1 MTLNELVAFLAPVTK
16 RNGEYAKILSEKY
29 RSFNEIAEAEIY
41 DLAEVLENDM
51 QTSIYIK
58 IAVALASR
66 RVTDSFKFGKKH
78 TEDEIKRYLVA
89 KFFGLSVETI
99 YVITENAAGIFLSC
113 DKVSDGTVNYSNVLP
128 RKIIEAA
135 KRHGAKRVI
144 ISHNHPGGYAQPSE
158 DDITST
164 KLLFE
169 LLKSSGIELA
179 AHYVIAG
186 EKCNKIDFS

>member
-16 RNGEYAKILSEKY
+16 MNGEYAKILSEKY

-41 DLAEVLENDM
+41 DLAAALENDM

-58 IAVALASR
+58 LAVALASR

-78 TEDEIKRYLVA
+78 TEEEISRYLTA

-99 YVITENAAGIFLSC
+99 YVITENAAGILISC
-113 DKVSDGTVNYSNVLP
+113 DKVGDGTINYSSVLP
-128 RKIIEAA
+128 RKIIEIA
-135 KRHGAKRVI
+135 KRQGAKRII
-144 ISHNHPGGYAQPSE
+144 ISHNHPGGYAEPSD

-164 KLLFE
+164 KLLCE
-169 LLKSSGIELA
+169 LLKSSGIELV